1 MAQFKQSMLLQ
12 VGTLIHPL
20 FINRMKSLD
29 VTVSAKNMIQKSTQI
44 KIRMF

>member
-12 VGTLIHPL
+12 VGTL
-20 FINRMKSLD
+20 INRMKSLD